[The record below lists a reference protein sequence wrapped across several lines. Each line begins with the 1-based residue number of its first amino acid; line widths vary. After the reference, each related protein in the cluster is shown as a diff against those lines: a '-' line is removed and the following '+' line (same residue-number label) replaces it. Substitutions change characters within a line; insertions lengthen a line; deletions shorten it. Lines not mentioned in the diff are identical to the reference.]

1 MALLP
6 ADGVA
11 RLRVALVF
19 HHHQPRYIDPERI
32 FRLPYVFTN
41 APRYA
46 AHLEELEEHPGI
58 RVTFNLQP
66 VLLEQWE
73 LSGEGFGLIQADG
86 NVMEHDRSSPEA
98 KASRAL
104 LTGYKRLAKDGDCE
118 FLTSPYYH
126 PILAL
131 LAARGWDQD
140 LEWHLR
146 EGKRATEHFLGA
158 RPQGLWVPEM
168 AFKMEAVPFIRPA
181 GLFYTILEGR
191 LFRDRGK
198 LPYQPYALRGEGVG
212 LTVFLRH
219 SHISNHIA
227 FDWNK
232 DPVGRVGAEQFMRH
246 LRRSARGRP
255 LVVLAMDGENWMN
268 GTGLLHHLYGALEGA
283 EDMETVTLRELLED
297 FEAQPLRSIPEGSW
311 GRNNDLST
319 WVGSPAKD
327 HLWRVI
333 EETRQILV
341 TSPQGNLREA
351 WRCLYVA
358 EGSDYTYWDT
368 TKEGPLMK
376 LAATYLRRA
385 RELAQGGWDVASE
398 T

>member
-1 MALLP
+1 M
-6 ADGVA
+6 
-11 RLRVALVF
+11 ALVF
-19 HHHQPRYIDPERI
+19 HHHQPLYVDPGGS
-32 FRLPYVFTN
+32 FRLPWVFTN
-41 APRYA
+41 ATRYA

-58 RVTFNLQP
+58 RVTFNVQP
-66 VLLEQWE
+66 TLLEQWH
-73 LSGEGFGLIQADG
+73 LSSEGFRLVSPEGAVQDY
-86 NVMEHDRSSPEA
+86 DRSSPEA
-98 KASRAL
+98 TASRHL
-104 LTGYKRLAKDGDCE
+104 LASYRTLAQARRGE
-118 FLTSPYYH
+118 FLTAPYYH
-126 PILAL
+126 PIMAL
-131 LAARGWDQD
+131 LAARGLRQD
-140 LEWHLR
+140 LEWHLQ
-146 EGKRATEHFLGA
+146 EGRRATEHFLGVKS
-158 RPQGLWVPEM
+158 RGLWVPEM
-168 AFKMEAVPFIRPA
+168 AFNMESLRSLRGSGP
-181 GLFYTILEGR
+181 LYTVLEGG
-191 LFRDRGK
+191 LLRDRGK
-198 LPYQPYALRGEGVG
+198 HPYQPYALGEDGVD

-219 SHISNHIA
+219 THISNHLA

-351 WRCLYVA
+351 WRCLYIA

-376 LAATYLRRA
+376 LAAAYLRRA
-385 RELAQGGWDVASE
+385 RELAQGEWDVASE